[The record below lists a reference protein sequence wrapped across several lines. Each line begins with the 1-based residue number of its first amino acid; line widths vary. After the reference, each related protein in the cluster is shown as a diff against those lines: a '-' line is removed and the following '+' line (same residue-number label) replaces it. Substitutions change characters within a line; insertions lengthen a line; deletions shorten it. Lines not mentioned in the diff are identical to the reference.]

1 MDATDALVA
10 WYMATGLFAFAT
22 IVFVF
27 RDKL

>member
-1 MDATDALVA
+1 MDATDALIA
-10 WYMATGLFAFAT
+10 WYMAMGLLAFAT